1 MIRTAITAMALCMA
15 MTSAVGI
22 SGLDTTCK
30 GYGQGRQV
38 DDANRPY
45 GAIDLNSEYG
55 CYDCQAILDDDKKIC
70 LTFDQGYENGYTAS
84 ILDTLKDKNVKAI
97 FFLTGDYAER
107 NKDLVKRMIDEGHII
122 GNHGMKH
129 KSLPSLSPEEAEKEI
144 MDLHEFVKNEY
155 GYEMKYFRPPC
166 GEYSEQALAIC
177 QQLGYKTMLWSFA
190 YQDWDVNAQPDPK
203 EAFERV
209 STAAHG
215 GGIYLLHSVS
225 ATNAEIL
232 PQVIDSLREQGYE
245 PGLPE

>member
-1 MIRTAITAMALCMA
+1 MALCMA
-15 MTSAVGI
+15 MAFTANI

-38 DDANRPY
+38 DENNRPY
-45 GAIDLNSEYG
+45 GAVAFNDELG
-55 CYDCQAILDDDKKIC
+55 CYDCRAILDDDKKIC

-84 ILDTLKDKNVKAI
+84 ILDTLKDKDVKAV

-107 NKDLVKRMIDEGHII
+107 NKELVQRMIDEGHII

-129 KSLPSLSPEEAEKEI
+129 KSLPTLSPEEAKKEI
-144 MDLHEFVKNEY
+144 MDLHEYVKEEY
-155 GYEMKYFRPPC
+155 GCEMQYFRPPC
-166 GEYSEQALAIC
+166 GEYSEQSMAIC

-190 YQDWDVNAQPDPK
+190 YQDWDVNDQPDPE

-209 STAAHG
+209 TSAAHG

-232 PQVIDSLREQGYE
+232 PRVIDSLREQGFE
-245 PGLPE
+245 LGLPDS